1 MKGLLASIER
11 AIGKR
16 RAARSSRC
24 SSTAALGLR
33 VEREIAEWAGVAKQ
47 TGATTYANGKKKPYQ
62 RLHRFTRAVLEL
74 LEREQLSLTH
84 FQHPVTSDNMH
95 TKLDFIARSNKNGDT
110 MVLELKTG
118 MDQHTKTARAITLS
132 DTEEMPDTPLSRAIM
147 QAGIGGM
154 LYERA
159 RPCDQS
165 TLLSMWNH
173 TQNTLGT
180 TLRVRVK
187 VATIVVNRKQGAK
200 IHYQTPKWRQ
210 RTELLFQKILVAS
223 GT

>member
-11 AIGKR
+11 VIGKR

-33 VEREIAEWAGVAKQ
+33 VEREIAEWAGVTKQ

-84 FQHPVTSDNMH
+84 FQHPVADSNMH
-95 TKLDFIARSNKNGDT
+95 TKLDFVAKSDKNGESV
-110 MVLELKTG
+110 VLELKTG
-118 MDQHTKTARAITLS
+118 MDQHTKATRTITLS

-154 LYERA
+154 LYERT

-173 TQNTLGT
+173 KQNTLTGT
-180 TLRVRVK
+180 LHIGVK
-187 VATIVVNRKQGAK
+187 VATIVVNRRQGVK
-200 IHYQTPKWRQ
+200 IHYQSPKWRH
-210 RTELLFQKILVAS
+210 RTELLFKKIAS
-223 GT
+223 AVSS